1 MGTSNEGFVLQT
13 APHAHAPSSIPKI
26 MHAVNISLIPIIVFS
41 AFLFGADV
49 LLLYIIGVA
58 SCVATEALCKIA
70 RKRDW
75 RTVYDGS
82 AILTGLL
89 LVMVLPPDASP
100 VIVALGGAVSI
111 FIGKEV
117 FGGLGQNVFNPAL
130 VGRAFLS
137 AAYPVQMTT
146 WRAPNEVFGFLPS
159 AQTMGMDSVTG
170 ATPLAAARFEGTTE
184 SLARLFFGQTA
195 GSIGATS
202 VLLIMVGGLALTFMG
217 LVKWRML
224 LSYFGTVTAV
234 TGVFWLINPAEF
246 INPLYH
252 LFAGGI
258 AFAGFYMMSDMVT
271 TPYTNR
277 GLIIFGI
284 GAGIL
289 TAIIRLFSGFPEG
302 VMYAILLMN
311 AVTPIINRYNATPF
325 GAQPKQ
331 GKEKTEKAGA
341 NA

>member
-13 APHAHAPSSIPKI
+13 APHAHSPASIPKI
-26 MHAVNISLIPIIVFS
+26 MHAVNISLIPIIIFS
-41 AFLFGADV
+41 ALLFGADV
-49 LLLYIIGVA
+49 LLLYVIGVA
-58 SCVATEALCKIA
+58 SCVLTEALVKVA

-89 LVMVLPPDASP
+89 LVMVLPPDSS
-100 VIVALGGAVSI
+100 IIMVALGGAVSI

-137 AAYPVQMTT
+137 AAYPVQLTT
-146 WRAPNEVFGFLPS
+146 WRAPNELFGFLPS
-159 AQTMGMDSVTG
+159 PVTMGVDSATS
-170 ATPLAAARFEGTTE
+170 ATPIAAARFEGTTE

-202 VLLIMVGGLALTFMG
+202 VLLIMIGGLALTFMG

-224 LSYFGTVTAV
+224 VSYFGTVAAV
-234 TGVFWLINPAEF
+234 TGVFWLIDPTQYAS
-246 INPLYH
+246 PLYH
-252 LFAGGI
+252 LFAGGV

-277 GLIIFGI
+277 GLIIFGV

-289 TAIIRLFSGFPEG
+289 TGIIRLFSGFPEG

-311 AVTPIINRYNATPF
+311 AVTPIINRYNTTPF
-325 GAQPKQ
+325 GAQPKP
-331 GKEKTEKAGA
+331 EKNAEKAGA
-341 NA
+341 KA